1 MEEMVRRSDAC
12 WTTGGGRGS
21 GDEATLRLS
30 SVWRGSM
37 IRGATALLVGNED
50 AADFRDSKER
60 WRWRRGSGGCR
71 QLWCRVE
78 MRQCVWQWRRERLV
92 VEVSRWGEDIGIGA
106 DYGLWR
112 RLRLMAPNPRGGA
125 WPWKGV
131 GKRKKKKKKEEGR
144 RKKEED
150 EELAV
155 ACLILSPDICFKIC
169 AVRKE
174 KQGLV
179 KIIFYIIKNI
189 KYN

>member
-21 GDEATLRLS
+21 GDEAT
-30 SVWRGSM
+30 VVGVAWKYDPWRDCLA
-37 IRGATALLVGNED
+37 RGE
-50 AADFRDSKER
+50 
-60 WRWRRGSGGCR
+60 WRRCR
-71 QLWCRVE
+71 FQRQQGEVE
-78 MRQCVWQWRRERLV
+78 VAAWVWWLSPAVVPRGDETMCLAGRRERLV

-125 WPWKGV
+125 WQWKGV
-131 GKRKKKKKKEEGR
+131 EKRKNKKK
-144 RKKEED
+144 KKEED

>member
-21 GDEATLRLS
+21 GDEAT
-30 SVWRGSM
+30 VVGVAWKYDPWRDCLA
-37 IRGATALLVGNED
+37 RGE
-50 AADFRDSKER
+50 
-60 WRWRRGSGGCR
+60 WRRCRFQRQQGEVEVAAWVWWLSPAVVPRGDETMCLAVTERATGSGGVAMR
-71 QLWCRVE
+71 WRYRYWC
-78 MRQCVWQWRRERLV
+78 Q
-92 VEVSRWGEDIGIGA
+92 
-106 DYGLWR
+106 
-112 RLRLMAPNPRGGA
+112 LRLMAPNPRGGA
-125 WPWKGV
+125 WQWKGV
-131 GKRKKKKKKEEGR
+131 EKRKNKK
-144 RKKEED
+144 KKEED

>member
-1 MEEMVRRSDAC
+1 MKVRSGHGGDGAEKRRMLDHGRRKRQWRWSDCRRCGVEVWSVARLPC
-12 WTTGGGRGS
+12 SWGMKTLPISETARRGGGGGVGLVAVAS
-21 GDEATLRLS
+21 C
-30 SVWRGSM
+30 
-37 IRGATALLVGNED
+37 GAA
-50 AADFRDSKER
+50 
-60 WRWRRGSGGCR
+60 WRWDNVFGRTERATGSGGVAMR
-71 QLWCRVE
+71 WRYRYWC
-78 MRQCVWQWRRERLV
+78 
-92 VEVSRWGEDIGIGA
+92 
-106 DYGLWR
+106 

-125 WPWKGV
+125 WQWKGV
-131 GKRKKKKKKEEGR
+131 EKRKNKKK
-144 RKKEED
+144 KKEED

>member
-21 GDEATLRLS
+21 GDEAT
-30 SVWRGSM
+30 VVGVAWKYDPWRDCLA
-37 IRGATALLVGNED
+37 RGE
-50 AADFRDSKER
+50 
-60 WRWRRGSGGCR
+60 WRRCR
-71 QLWCRVE
+71 FQRQQGEVE
-78 MRQCVWQWRRERLV
+78 VAAWVWWLSPAVVPRGDETMCLAGRRERLV

-112 RLRLMAPNPRGGA
+112 RIREEVRGS
-125 WPWKGV
+125 
-131 GKRKKKKKKEEGR
+131 GKNKKK
-144 RKKEED
+144 KKEED